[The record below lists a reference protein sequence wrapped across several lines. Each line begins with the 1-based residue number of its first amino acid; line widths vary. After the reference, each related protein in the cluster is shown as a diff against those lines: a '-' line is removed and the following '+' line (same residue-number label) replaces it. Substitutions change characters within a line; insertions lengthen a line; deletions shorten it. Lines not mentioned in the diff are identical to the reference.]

1 MKPRY
6 WFFAVLLSL
15 SLCLPLAASAEAGE
29 AAHHFD
35 WMGFAGKTVNS
46 AILFGGLFLLL
57 RRPVATMLRKTSAG
71 IQTDLTDRR
80 ARADEAIAN
89 LEVVVRR
96 LAGVE
101 TEVEAIHQAARER
114 GRLEGERLAADGRA
128 EVERIVAQA
137 QAETERRLDA
147 AKQRIRERVADD
159 LLNRFTADFLASPD
173 PDRQQRI
180 LELSID
186 RCGEIH
192 EAS

>member
-15 SLCLPLAASAEAGE
+15 SVCLPLAASAEAGE

-35 WMGFAGKTVNS
+35 WMGFAGKAVNS
-46 AILFGGLFLLL
+46 TILFGGLFLLL

-71 IQTDLTDRR
+71 IQTDLADRR
-80 ARADEAIAN
+80 TRADEAIAN
-89 LEVVVRR
+89 LEVVARR

-101 TEVEAIHQAARER
+101 SEVEAIHAAARER

-128 EVERIVAQA
+128 EAERIVAQA

-159 LLNRFTADFLASPD
+159 LLSRFTTDFLASPD
-173 PDRQQRI
+173 FDRQ
-180 LELSID
+180 
-186 RCGEIH
+186 
-192 EAS
+192 